1 MDSSLPGLSN
11 KEALTMGAVLD
22 GVRLAVVGGDDREIY
37 LIPELQKLGAEII
50 GFGLEKSPIADNI
63 EHAASIKELMSKADA
78 LLFPMFGA
86 DERGLVKAKYSSSPI
101 LLNKEVLESIPPGV
115 PLFIGFARP
124 ALKKATEKLNI
135 TLYEIANRDDV
146 AILNSIPSAEGAV
159 QMAMEATNITI
170 HSSLSYVLGLGRF
183 GTTLVRLLKGMGA
196 NVTVVARKPA
206 DLARAIEMGV
216 QAINFA
222 QLPEEIG
229 NAEIIFNTVP
239 ALVLHR
245 EILDKVSREAVIID
259 LASIPGGTDF
269 EYARMLGI
277 KAQLAPGL
285 PGIVAPKTAAK
296 ILAKVYPP
304 IILEHLNTK
313 SKAASTKERG
323 VSHEI

>member
-1 MDSSLPGLSN
+1 
-11 KEALTMGAVLD
+11 MGAVLE

-50 GFGLEKSPIADNI
+50 GLGLEKSPLLNSI
-63 EHAASIKELMSKADA
+63 EHAASFKELILKADA

-86 DERGLVKAKYSSSPI
+86 DERGLVKAKYSNSPFF
-101 LLNKEVLESIPPGV
+101 LNKEVLESIPPGV

-124 ALKKATEKLNI
+124 ALKKAAEKLNI

-170 HSSLSYVLGLGRF
+170 HSSASYVLGLGRF
-183 GTTLVRLLKGMGA
+183 GTTLVHLLKGMGA
-196 NVTVVARKPA
+196 DVTVVARKPA

-216 QAINFA
+216 KAIDYD
-222 QLPEEIG
+222 QLAEEI
-229 NAEIIFNTVP
+229 NKAEIIFNTVP
-239 ALVLHR
+239 SLVLHR

-259 LASIPGGTDF
+259 IASIPGGTDF

-304 IILEHLNTK
+304 IILEHLRANAIAV
-313 SKAASTKERG
+313 SKGGGSN
-323 VSHEI
+323 EI